1 MEFLIVLCVLCFR
14 NCEAT
19 NGCFDS
25 ALHPSEKA
33 LLGVFNCFA
42 CAAFYRQRMG
52 QMASSVPGA
61 SLQERI

>member
-1 MEFLIVLCVLCFR
+1 MEFLIVLRVLCFR

-42 CAAFYRQRMG
+42 CAAFYRQQMG